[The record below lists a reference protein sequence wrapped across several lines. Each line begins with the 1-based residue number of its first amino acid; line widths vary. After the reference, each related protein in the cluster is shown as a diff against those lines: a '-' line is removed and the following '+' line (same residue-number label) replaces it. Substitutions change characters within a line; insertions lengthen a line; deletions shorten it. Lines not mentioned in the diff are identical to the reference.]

1 INKKNC
7 SGEYPLLEA
16 INNNSLKIINLLT
29 IFENDCNYTMQVNQT
44 DNNGNYQLLK
54 ADQNTV
60 KRDIIELVNY
70 LFAYTN
76 CKNIFLNINEEDPY
90 KIYPL

>member
-1 INKKNC
+1 VLKFIKNFKIEADINKKNC

-54 ADQNTV
+54 ADQNS
-60 KRDIIELVNY
+60 Y
-70 LFAYTN
+70 
-76 CKNIFLNINEEDPY
+76 LNIIKIINNLY
-90 KIYPL
+90 K